1 MRGAKM
7 KWVAKFLVL
16 VSMFV
21 LLDGIAFA
29 GDDAQVG
36 QTVSNPCA
44 AAADPITKISQS
56 PSQASAPQG
65 SSSSNAAG
73 SQAGK

>member
-1 MRGAKM
+1 MRGTKIR
-7 KWVAKFLVL
+7 WVSRFLVL
-16 VSMFV
+16 ISMFV
-21 LLDGIAFA
+21 LLDGVAFA

-44 AAADPITKISQS
+44 AAADPIAKISQS

-65 SSSSNAAG
+65 LSSNA
-73 SQAGK
+73 SPAGK